1 MQQPPPPAAAAAAV
15 AGLSTGVRG
24 QQHQPEE
31 GGIEHTTAAGDAGDG
46 RNSSAALSLT
56 GYPMPLSLEA
66 LAGGSSGWCCGC
78 VQVQQQEQSCW
89 VRFNLPEALKQD
101 SSIVE
106 AADQGLLV
114 SLIKQA
120 S

>member
-1 MQQPPPPAAAAAAV
+1 
-15 AGLSTGVRG
+15 
-24 QQHQPEE
+24 
-31 GGIEHTTAAGDAGDG
+31 
-46 RNSSAALSLT
+46 
-56 GYPMPLSLEA
+56 MPLSLEA

-106 AADQGLLV
+106 AANKGLLV
-114 SLIKQA
+114 RGDKQLRQLGCVSRVDNKCCGSFLLWLRSGSLW
-120 S
+120 SDNL